1 MTLAGVTAV
10 GEFHYIHHDQ
20 EGRRYADPNEMGLAL
35 AAAASKAG
43 IRLTL
48 IDTCYL
54 RGDLKGR
61 PLEGPQLRFGDG
73 DASTWAERVGKLQAG
88 PTLRIAAGIHSVR
101 ALHPGAMRQVASW
114 AAERS
119 APLHLHLSEQRAEND
134 ECLAVT
140 GLTPAALADRCG
152 VLGPRTT
159 AVHATCLS
167 DDDIRR
173 LGATRTTVCMC
184 PTTER
189 DLADGTGRAARRRL
203 DWRHGGDRLAR
214 RRPPPDRRPGRLRHP
229 RPGLAAAGGRP
240 PRRPHRPRGVRRH
253 RRRRHPR
260 RDRRSSRGRATLP
273 RRVGGCRPSARQG
286 HQSARRA
293 SAGGAGLASDS
304 ATASNVSQ
312 IRWPSYDPLLPK
324 RIHLAR
330 TG

>member
-1 MTLAGVTAV
+1 MPSKALWHAELALLPSGVVPRVLIEVEGERISALTPDTDPPPSASRLPGFTLPGLANAHSHAFHRALRGRTQRERGDFWSWRRRMYELAGRLDPESYLALATAVYAEMTLAGVTAV

-119 APLHLHLSEQRAEND
+119 DRTATPPPGPSGSGSSRLARPCGSPPASTACGRCTRAPCGRSRP
-134 ECLAVT
+134 
-140 GLTPAALADRCG
+140 GRRSGPRRCTCTCPSSA
-152 VLGPRTT
+152 PRTT
-159 AVHATCLS
+159 SA
-167 DDDIRR
+167 
-173 LGATRTTVCMC
+173 
-184 PTTER
+184 
-189 DLADGTGRAARRRL
+189 
-203 DWRHGGDRLAR
+203 WRS
-214 RRPPPDRRPGRLRHP
+214 PD
-229 RPGLAAAGGRP
+229 
-240 PRRPHRPRGVRRH
+240 
-253 RRRRHPR
+253 
-260 RDRRSSRGRATLP
+260 
-273 RRVGGCRPSARQG
+273 
-286 HQSARRA
+286 
-293 SAGGAGLASDS
+293 
-304 ATASNVSQ
+304 
-312 IRWPSYDPLLPK
+312 
-324 RIHLAR
+324 
-330 TG
+330 